1 MIVLRAG
8 ISATVDIPTS
18 YADTVEEAEKR
29 LADAVRD
36 VLARVGNVR
45 TAVEVK
51 LALTDVPQMRDV
63 DVSGYLDQDY
73 DGRYE

>member
-1 MIVLRAG
+1 MVIRAG
-8 ISATVDIPTS
+8 ISASVDVPPNF
-18 YADTVEEAEKR
+18 ANTVEEAQER
-29 LADAVRD
+29 VTDAVREA
-36 VLARVGNVR
+36 LAKLGNVR
-45 TAVEVK
+45 TTVEVK